1 MINFKTFFKLFA
13 PALVAG
19 AFLFCGFTVRL
30 PKKLFVN
37 GENLSRL
44 THSQAVEKLRF
55 KEGQILSARKL
66 CINTGQGVYEYTYP
80 EVNFV
85 DNFLSELNGV
95 KRSGCYNFS
104 TTRYLNG
111 CMQIVDYIS
120 SRIDVDVIEPYCV
133 FNREGEPFTYYEGRV
148 GLSCDKDKLAQ
159 DINASINGNFSTV
172 YPTVK
177 SVAPKNSL
185 SQLRQ
190 NTILLKS
197 FTTYF
202 DGSNTQR
209 AANIRLAAD
218 KLNGSVIAPGEV
230 FSFNAT
236 VGERTPERGFKQ
248 AKIIQ
253 NGKYV
258 QGYGGGVCQV
268 STTLYNAAALC
279 GLEICEC
286 HPHSLK
292 VSYVPPSRD
301 AMVSGDFCDLRL
313 KNNRLTP
320 IYLRANCTF
329 NSVTCTFY
337 GQSDGFNYSFEST
350 VLQTLKKPQPVI
362 LPGEGVISYGC
373 DGMISSATLTKSTNG
388 KSEVVFV
395 RRDKYAAVADTIG
408 ASGES
413 TPLPLP

>member
-1 MINFKTFFKLFA
+1 MVNFKTCFKLFA

-19 AFLFCGFTVRL
+19 AFIFCGFSVRL
-30 PKKLFVN
+30 PKNVVVN
-37 GENLSRL
+37 GQNLSRL
-44 THSQAVEKLRF
+44 TASQAVDRLRF
-55 KEGQILSARKL
+55 SEVQTLCSKRL
-66 CINTGQGVYEYTYP
+66 CIKVDGEAYEYSYP

-85 DNFLSELNGV
+85 DNFPLEISGV
-95 KRSGCYNFS
+95 KRSGNYLFS

-111 CMQIVDYIS
+111 CEQIVDYIS
-120 SRIDVDVIEPYCV
+120 KRTDVGVVEPYCV
-133 FNREGEPFTYYEGRV
+133 FNREGEPFTYYDGRS
-148 GLSCDKDKLAQ
+148 GYACDRQKLAQ
-159 DINASINGNFSTV
+159 DISNSINGNFATV

-177 SVAPKNSL
+177 KIAPQGSL
-185 SQLRQ
+185 NALKQ
-190 NTILLKS
+190 NTKLLKS

-218 KLNGSVIAPGEV
+218 MLNGSVIAAGKE

-253 NGKYV
+253 NGKFV

-268 STTLYNAAALC
+268 STTLYNAAALS

-301 AMVSGDFCDLRL
+301 AMVSGNFCDLRF

-320 IYLRANCTF
+320 IYLRVNCTF
-329 NSVTCTFY
+329 NSITCTFY
-337 GQSDGFNYSFEST
+337 GQSDGYDYSFDST
-350 VLQTLKKPQPVI
+350 VLQTLKKPQPII
-362 LPGEGVISYGC
+362 LQGDGVVSYGC
-373 DGMISSATLTKSTNG
+373 DGMISTATLFKNANG

-395 RRDKYAAVADTIG
+395 RRDKYAAVADVIG
-408 ASGES
+408 EVGE
-413 TPLPLP
+413 